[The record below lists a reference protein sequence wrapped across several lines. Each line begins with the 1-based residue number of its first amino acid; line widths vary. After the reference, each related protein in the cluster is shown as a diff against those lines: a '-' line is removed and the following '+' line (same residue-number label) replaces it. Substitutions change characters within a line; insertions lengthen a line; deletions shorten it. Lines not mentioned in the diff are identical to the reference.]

1 MTMLRRLDPQAQ
13 RRMRSRLLTFVVTTV
28 LILDATAY
36 PQPSQQSASTSGLIV
51 GQVID
56 ALTGKPIRGA
66 IVSISGGSVSSS
78 PRSPQPPPVPQPR
91 IFTGADGY
99 FVFRNLPKGS
109 FSVSATKSGYVDG
122 SYGSRRPAGPSQPIA
137 LGDGERVG
145 GAVVRMWKEA
155 AITGTVVDEE
165 GEPLVGIQIRALRR
179 TTTGGRR
186 RFVPTF
192 TAKTDDRGVYRLARL
207 IPGEYLVAASAR
219 QVALPLAVTQFRH
232 GPRAIADAGD
242 LALQGSAG
250 SIRVGDLE
258 YMLGSGVPTP
268 PPLAD
273 EHWFVY
279 PPTFH
284 PSAATAAQALTILV
298 GAGEER
304 RAVNLE
310 LHPVPTVRVSG
321 IVIGPDGPADG
332 ILVQLI
338 PNGAADVGLNQ
349 DAPTTATD
357 GNGTFTFPSVPT
369 GLYSLRAAMASP
381 REAGTGAPIER
392 PLWSNVPV
400 GVGQNDID
408 DFVIVLQAGIRI
420 SGRLEFEGI
429 GPKPPTGLQQVP
441 LVIEPDDSTPVIPI
455 PTPPARVESN
465 GQFTTAPLAGGRY
478 FVRVAGSPVGWM
490 FKAAMYD
497 GRDVSE
503 TPLELEAGDV
513 SGLTITFT
521 ARWTGLRGVV
531 RSARGDADATA
542 LVIVFPADAQRWS
555 NFGVSPRRLRST
567 RTNKYGEY
575 QLTSLPPG
583 DYLVVAVPDEVAADW
598 QDVTFLEAV
607 ARIGVRV
614 SIGEGEQRA
623 QNLRTQIMR

>member
-1 MTMLRRLDPQAQ
+1 
-13 RRMRSRLLTFVVTTV
+13 
-28 LILDATAY
+28 
-36 PQPSQQSASTSGLIV
+36 
-51 GQVID
+51 
-56 ALTGKPIRGA
+56 
-66 IVSISGGSVSSS
+66 
-78 PRSPQPPPVPQPR
+78 
-91 IFTGADGY
+91 
-99 FVFRNLPKGS
+99 
-109 FSVSATKSGYVDG
+109 
-122 SYGSRRPAGPSQPIA
+122 
-137 LGDGERVG
+137 
-145 GAVVRMWKEA
+145 
-155 AITGTVVDEE
+155 
-165 GEPLVGIQIRALRR
+165 
-179 TTTGGRR
+179 
-186 RFVPTF
+186 
-192 TAKTDDRGVYRLARL
+192 
-207 IPGEYLVAASAR
+207 
-219 QVALPLAVTQFRH
+219 
-232 GPRAIADAGD
+232 
-242 LALQGSAG
+242 
-250 SIRVGDLE
+250 
-258 YMLGSGVPTP
+258 MLGSGVPTP

-279 PPTFH
+279 PPTSH
-284 PSAATAAQALTILV
+284 PSATTAAQALTILV

-310 LHPVPTVRVSG
+310 LHPVPTVRASD

-338 PNGAADVGLNQ
+338 PNGAADVGLDQ
-349 DAPTTATD
+349 DAPTTGTD
-357 GNGTFTFPSVPT
+357 GNGAFTFPSVPA

-455 PTPPARVESN
+455 PKPPARVESS

-513 SGLTITFT
+513 SGLPPRRYTLTAAKDGYVTANYGSKRPGRAGRTIALLDRDPHGYASHH
-521 ARWTGLRGVV
+521 ARQRYQRHDYQRSSGPLRGGDTAGARRGARA
-531 RSARGDADATA
+531 RSTSTPGTTDERTSSDRFDRTTPECHARPGFLSGDSRHLAGD
-542 LVIVFPADAQRWS
+542 DRHGWS
-555 NFGVSPRRLRST
+555 CRRAHGDRLRSPNRQRSKCVRSPLLCGPDAAFDHAHST
-567 RTNKYGEY
+567 PYGND
-575 QLTSLPPG
+575 G
-583 DYLVVAVPDEVAADW
+583 
-598 QDVTFLEAV
+598 
-607 ARIGVRV
+607 
-614 SIGEGEQRA
+614 
-623 QNLRTQIMR
+623 